1 MTERIIKISR
11 AELEAAELQDFEPTR
26 EQFLDDVIRG
36 LSADRKSLPCKYL
49 YDERGS
55 QLFDSICELDEYYPT
70 RTEMQI
76 MHQYGAE
83 MADLLGPGC
92 LLIEYGSGSS
102 TKTPILL
109 DQVTEP
115 AGYVPVEISREHLL
129 QSVDRLQKAYPD
141 LPIQPVCADYTQ
153 PFDLPEVQQPVNR
166 RVVYFPGSTIG
177 NFHPYEAK
185 DFLEQ
190 IAQVVGPG
198 GGLLL
203 GVDIRKTHDILEAA
217 YNDGAGVTAAFN
229 LNLLERINR
238 ELGADF
244 DLDAFEHRAI
254 YNEAQSRIEMLLF
267 SQCEQTV
274 HIDDHSFTFGAG
286 ESILTECSYKYGFD
300 DFADLAAA
308 AGFQVEQV
316 WADEVPLF
324 TVRYLTV
331 T

>member
-1 MTERIIKISR
+1 MTERITRISR
-11 AELEAAELQDFEPTR
+11 AELEVASLQDFEPTR
-26 EQFLDDVIRG
+26 EQFRDEVIEG
-36 LSADRKSLPCKYL
+36 LSAERKSIPCKYL

-55 QLFDSICELDEYYPT
+55 QLFDAICELDEYYPT

-76 MHQYGAE
+76 MEQYGSE
-83 MADLLGPGC
+83 MAQLLGPRC

-109 DQVTEP
+109 DQMMEP

-129 QSVDRLQKAYPD
+129 QSVDRLQQAYPD
-141 LPIQPVCADYTQ
+141 LAIYPVCADYTQ
-153 PFDLPEVQQPVNR
+153 SFDLPEIQEPVNR

-185 DFLEQ
+185 EFLEQ

-203 GVDIRKTHDILEAA
+203 GVDIRKTPDILEPA

-244 DLDAFEHRAI
+244 DVDAFQHRAI

-267 SQCEQTV
+267 SQKEQTV
-274 HIDDHSFTFGAG
+274 HIEGHTFTFGAG

-308 AGFQVEQV
+308 AGFQVDQV
-316 WADEVPLF
+316 WADDEPLF

-331 T
+331 K